1 MISSNGMEWCSMA
14 DIFENVQ
21 AEMENISK
29 VLLELE
35 NEFKIEIENYLQNLK
50 NSS

>member
-1 MISSNGMEWCSMA
+1 MA